1 MNGFI
6 HATGIIAREKGARG
20 FLQGFVPTTMRQAA
34 NSAVRF
40 GSYNTLK
47 QIAQGY
53 VAPGEK
59 LGGLATFGLG
69 AMAGLITVYATQ
81 PLDSV
86 KTRMQSI
93 DARGQ
98 YRNTFHCAARILKEE
113 GVLVFWS
120 GAVPRIGRLMVSPI
134 EVGSRLV
141 LIVLLDFR
149 WFSLYVL

>member
-6 HATGIIAREKGARG
+6 HATGIIAREKGVSHTNPYIFPITKLTWVQIRG

-59 LGGLATFGLG
+59 LGGVATFGLG
-69 AMAGLITVYATQ
+69 AVAGLITVYATQ

-113 GVLVFWS
+113 GILVFWS
-120 GAVPRIGRLMVSPI
+120 GAVPRIGRLMV
-134 EVGSRLV
+134 G
-141 LIVLLDFR
+141 
-149 WFSLYVL
+149 